1 MDDRFYTFIL
11 FGSIADKKIRE
22 QLSNAILESLQEK
35 HFSNI
40 GLSNVETDNFSDAIS
55 TILSYE
61 IMREMCAKDPSLAVY
76 ITQNIL
82 DFTNKIK
89 RQILKTES
97 PFENEQQLL
106 KDFKEVEKETFEEL
120 WKKII
125 ASINKIYSKD
135 IFDTDFYYKEFKNSF
150 DTNSKEKGKESKKGS
165 FQSVKEHFIE
175 KWEELILRKQT
186 KWELEL
192 IDSERKIFCEEL
204 YKQIDELKKMQ
215 EILEPFTDQLGR
227 LWSMGKGSWKKVN
240 FDILQKYSKIL
251 QKDKSLQELAE
262 MMGRMQS
269 AEREY
274 DEEIFNNK
282 IISPEWKTE
291 NVSKTNL
298 VGIHESDDISNML
311 PNEAALLADKTTESL
326 FFQKF
331 TEKKLQTF
339 DFKEDEIQNK
349 KQKLKEEK
357 KGPIIICID
366 TSGSM
371 HGKPEQVAK
380 TLCFALLKIAV
391 RDNRQCYLISFSTGI
406 ETLNLTDFENDLE
419 KLIQFLSMS
428 FGGGTDITEALQE
441 SLAMLKTKDFNKADI
456 VAVSDFI
463 MSDIDDEINNQI
475 NEAKMNKTKFHSL
488 EIGNSGNRE
497 IIEKFDYNWV
507 YDSHDPFSVLVRN
520 IKNV

>member
-11 FGSIADKKIRE
+11 FSSIADQKTRE
-22 QLSNAILESLQEK
+22 QLSNAIFESLQEK
-35 HFSNI
+35 YFSGI
-40 GLSNVETDNFSDAIS
+40 SLSNSETDNFSEAIS

-61 IMREMCAKDPSLAVY
+61 IMREMCAKDPSLAVH

-82 DFTNKIK
+82 DFINKIK
-89 RQILKTES
+89 RQILKKEN

-106 KDFKEVEKETFEEL
+106 KDFKKVEKETFEEL
-120 WKKII
+120 WKKTTVFID
-125 ASINKIYSKD
+125 KMYSKD
-135 IFDTDFYYKEFKNSF
+135 IFDTDFYYKEFQNSF
-150 DTNSKEKGKESKKGS
+150 YTASKEKEFKKGS
-165 FQSVKEHFIE
+165 FYSVKEHFIE
-175 KWEELILRKQT
+175 KWEELVLRKQV
-186 KWELEL
+186 KWELEQ
-192 IDSERKIFCEEL
+192 IDDERKIFCEEL

-274 DEEIFNNK
+274 DEEIFKEK
-282 IISPEWKTE
+282 IISPEWKAE

-311 PNEAALLADKTTESL
+311 PTEAALLADKTTESL
-326 FFQKF
+326 FYQKF
-331 TEKKLQTF
+331 AEKKLQTF
-339 DFKEDEIQNK
+339 DFKDDEIQIK
-349 KQKLKEEK
+349 MQKAKDEK

-366 TSGSM
+366 TSASM
-371 HGKPEQVAK
+371 NGKPEQVAK

-428 FGGGTDITEALQE
+428 FGGGTDITEAIQI
-441 SLAMLKTKDFNKADI
+441 SLEMLKTDNFNKADI

-463 MSDIDDEINNQI
+463 MPNLEDEINNQI
-475 NEAKMNKTKFHSL
+475 IEAKMNKTKFHSL
-488 EIGNSGNRE
+488 EIGNSGNKE
-497 IIEKFDYNWV
+497 IIKKFDYNWV
-507 YDSHDPFSVLVRN
+507 YDNHDPFSVLVKN
-520 IKNV
+520 IKNL